1 MFSQRNMAELSKN
14 GCGERD
20 AGLSQGPWQKLQPQ
34 SWVWAEREMTWLPG
48 AMPGAAGGPGPPG
61 MVDPVIHA
69 RQAGRSG
76 VSRCSSEEPE
86 QAPPGHGPGCLRGSL
101 PASCFC
107 GQHSG
112 PRKALLLWICFLY
125 CSASEV
131 FCVSDASQRDF
142 VLLHGIP

>member
-1 MFSQRNMAELSKN
+1 MAVGREMQGSAK
-14 GCGERD
+14 GPGRSSSHR
-20 AGLSQGPWQKLQPQ
+20 AGYGQ
-34 SWVWAEREMTWLPG
+34 REMTWLPG
-48 AMPGAAGGPGPPG
+48 AMPGAAGGRGPPG
-61 MVDPVIHA
+61 MVDPVTHA